1 MVCCNLGTNL
11 GEVLGTA
18 GATRCMQQDQHNALH
33 SAMQSL
39 PALPC
44 SKAQRASHHSA
55 VPKCT
60 LTPEPQL
67 KANVPLLLYPRKG
80 LSLQKL
86 HQLSSI
92 IVSDPIP
99 TQIRWNEDGKE
110 RHNEKERVNNKKEN
124 LPLRVTDRKHQD
136 SLTPFE
142 YWFLF

>member
-92 IVSDPIP
+92 IVSCNI
-99 TQIRWNEDGKE
+99 QGKKIIIVFSALS
-110 RHNEKERVNNKKEN
+110 HIKEVIESK
-124 LPLRVTDRKHQD
+124 
-136 SLTPFE
+136 
-142 YWFLF
+142 